1 MWTQATV
8 SVSISK
14 SRAFWWRR
22 WAGAA
27 VVAAAIAAWPGCAVD
42 DESGVPGG
50 ANLNFTLKDMNGVDV
65 RLADL
70 RGRPLILNF
79 WATWCGP
86 CRAEIPV
93 FIDLVDQYK
102 AQNLTILGVSV
113 DDSPDELKRFAAANH
128 MNYPVLV
135 GLGHDKFQETYDAAM
150 AVPITWLIRA
160 DGTVFLK
167 HSGPATR
174 EWFETQVKALVAT
187 SPAAPEADPDRPVN
201 Q

>member
-1 MWTQATV
+1 M
-8 SVSISK
+8 SK
-14 SRAFWWRR
+14 AFWWRR

-27 VVAAAIAAWPGCAVD
+27 VVAAAIAAWSGYAVG

-50 ANLNFTLKDMNGVDV
+50 ANLNFTLKDMNGTDV
-65 RLADL
+65 RLASL
-70 RGRPLILNF
+70 RGRPIILNF

-93 FIDLVDQYK
+93 FIDLADQYK

-113 DDSPDELKRFAAANH
+113 DDSPDELKRFAAEHH

-135 GLGHDKFQETYDAAM
+135 GQGHDKLQETYDAVM
-150 AVPITWLIRA
+150 YVPITWLIRA

-174 EWFETQVKALVAT
+174 EWFEAQVKALVA
-187 SPAAPEADPDRPVN
+187 PAVTPEATDPGRPVI